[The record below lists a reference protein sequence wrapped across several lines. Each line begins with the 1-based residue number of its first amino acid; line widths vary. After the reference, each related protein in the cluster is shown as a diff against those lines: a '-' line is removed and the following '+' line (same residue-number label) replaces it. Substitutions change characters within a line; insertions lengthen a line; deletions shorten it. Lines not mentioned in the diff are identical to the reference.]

1 MPASAP
7 SLRIAMHQL
16 DLAWNL
22 PDVNLASM
30 ERAWKSAPGADVH
43 VFPEMV
49 ATGFL
54 TGADELARVEAQAD
68 GSPYTAQ
75 WKTWAAQSDAVIL
88 ASLVVRLPDA
98 DFRFANRLFAVFPDG
113 QVQTADKMHLFG
125 LAGEDAHFV
134 AGNHPLRFTWKGWKA
149 VAAVCYDLRFPES
162 ARNSWDTLGQSAD
175 YDVLLYLANW
185 PDRRIA
191 HWDALLP
198 ARAIENQAVVVGVNR
213 VGADGQGVVHSGH
226 SGAWDAMG
234 LPLIAVPRG
243 EAATAVVEVRKEDLD
258 AVRRRLPFLQDVRAL

>member
-7 SLRIAMHQL
+7 SLRIALHQL

-75 WKTWAAQSDAVIL
+75 WKSWAAQSDAVIL

-134 AGNHPLRFTWKGWKA
+134 AGNHPCVSPGRVGRPWRPFATTCVFRNRPAIPGT
-149 VAAVCYDLRFPES
+149 RTIR
-162 ARNSWDTLGQSAD
+162 ARNTTSC
-175 YDVLLYLANW
+175 VIW
-185 PDRRIA
+185 PIGPTVE
-191 HWDALLP
+191 LP
-198 ARAIENQAVVVGVNR
+198 IGTPCCQHG
-213 VGADGQGVVHSGH
+213 
-226 SGAWDAMG
+226 
-234 LPLIAVPRG
+234 PLKI
-243 EAATAVVEVRKEDLD
+243 
-258 AVRRRLPFLQDVRAL
+258 RRLL